1 MSAYRVKIIT
11 DNNGEQKF
19 YPQHKFLFFWL
30 NYMTIY
36 DTDVVKNSFEEAES
50 VIRAVNN
57 SKIIKVEYKEIN

>member
-30 NYMTIY
+30 NYITIY